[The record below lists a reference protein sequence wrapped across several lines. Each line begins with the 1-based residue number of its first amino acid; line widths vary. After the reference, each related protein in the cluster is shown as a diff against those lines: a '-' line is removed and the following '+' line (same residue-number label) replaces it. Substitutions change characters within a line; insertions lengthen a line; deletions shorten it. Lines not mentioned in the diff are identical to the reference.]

1 MAKKAVAVV
10 GHDGWAE
17 LVLDRP
23 ERRNAITGPLGE
35 DLAAALGRL
44 AGDDDVRLV
53 LLRGAGG
60 AFCSGL
66 DLGAFNADPAPAWLG
81 RFSGIWRDAHRAL
94 FDFPKPIVGA
104 LERYAINGGAAL
116 AIACDLLVTGER
128 AYLQV
133 GEAALGMAAPYNL
146 AWLTLRHGEAVAARA
161 ALLGDRIAGAELERL
176 GLAQRCVPDDRV
188 LDECRTLCTTLAGY
202 PPGGLT
208 RIKTALRRHAAMD
221 ADGWFDR
228 FTDADA
234 PPPRPPPR

>member
-1 MAKKAVAVV
+1 MANDAVAVV

-66 DLGAFNADPAPAWLG
+66 DLGAFNAHPPPEWLD
-81 RFSGIWRDAHRAL
+81 RFSGIWRAAHRAL
-94 FDFPKPIVGA
+94 FDFPKPLVGA

-176 GLAQRCVPDDRV
+176 GLAQRCVPDDQV
-188 LDECRTLCTTLAGY
+188 LDECRTLCATLAGY

-221 ADGWFDR
+221 ADEWFDQ

>member
-1 MAKKAVAVV
+1 MAKGAVAVI

-35 DLAAALGRL
+35 ALTAALDGL
-44 AGDDDVRLV
+44 AGDDAVRLV

-66 DLGAFNADPAPAWLG
+66 DLDAFNADPAPDWLNG
-81 RFSGIWRDAHRAL
+81 FPGIWRAAHRAL

-116 AIACDLLVTGER
+116 AIACDVLVTGEE
-128 AYLQV
+128 AFLQV

-146 AWLTLRHGEAVAARA
+146 AWLTLRHSEAVAARTS
-161 ALLGDRIAGAELERL
+161 LLGDRIAGPDLARL

-188 LDECRTLCTTLAGY
+188 LTEARALCATLAGY
-202 PPGGLT
+202 PPSGLA
-208 RIKTALRRHAAMD
+208 RIKHGLRRHVAVD
-221 ADGWFDR
+221 ADDWFDR
-228 FTDADA
+228 FTDAAA